1 MTSNIFGHS
10 ILYTEATQQQSSKS
24 RQRHFCI
31 IEIVSSTYTKI
42 ELMSGQGLFA
52 YERAFGDLGERSL

>member
-42 ELMSGQGLFA
+42 ELMSG
-52 YERAFGDLGERSL
+52 LG